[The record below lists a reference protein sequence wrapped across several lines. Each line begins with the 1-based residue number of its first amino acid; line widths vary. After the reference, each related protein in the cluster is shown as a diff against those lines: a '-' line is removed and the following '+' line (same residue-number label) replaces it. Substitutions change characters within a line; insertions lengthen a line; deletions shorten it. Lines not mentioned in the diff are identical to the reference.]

1 MLTWPDA
8 SLAVV
13 CWNDC
18 CCWDWDWDWDCC
30 CCCCCLE
37 ASRWEPFTVSLM
49 SSKTATH
56 KMQTMYVFVIV
67 ILAAAS
73 SVASYTLTHP
83 HRECSDAVLLC
94 FLSEGTSYKL
104 VVFFLSFF
112 GIQRAHSFRSSSCNR
127 YRFLFPVKN
136 TLLHSMYGMLHW
148 RRSCL
153 TSGLPIRGKVF
164 SVLPGDPSV
173 FFLCLLSLLLF
184 FCSCA
189 SSFFLG

>member
-1 MLTWPDA
+1 
-8 SLAVV
+8 
-13 CWNDC
+13 
-18 CCWDWDWDWDCC
+18 
-30 CCCCCLE
+30 
-37 ASRWEPFTVSLM
+37 M

-73 SVASYTLTHP
+73 SVASYTHTHTP
-83 HRECSDAVLLC
+83 TQSVVVMLCCYASYLKELLIRL
-94 FLSEGTSYKL
+94 F
-104 VVFFLSFF
+104 FFLSFF

-136 TLLHSMYGMLHW
+136 TLLHSMYGMLQW

-153 TSGLPIRGKVF
+153 TSGLPVRGKVF
-164 SVLPGDPSV
+164 TVLPGDPSV

-184 FCSCA
+184 CSSVRA
-189 SSFFLG
+189 PFFLG

>member
-1 MLTWPDA
+1 MLP
-8 SLAVV
+8 
-13 CWNDC
+13 
-18 CCWDWDWDWDCC
+18 
-30 CCCCCLE
+30 
-37 ASRWEPFTVSLM
+37 
-49 SSKTATH
+49 ATH
-56 KMQTMYVFVIV
+56 
-67 ILAAAS
+67 S
-73 SVASYTLTHP
+73 HTLTHP

-153 TSGLPIRGKVF
+153 TSGLPVRGKVF
-164 SVLPGDPSV
+164 TVLPGDPSV

-189 SSFFLG
+189 SSFFSRLGSCSSFNRILQRRCKIILLHTTV